1 MKMNT
6 PTAKVTLENLKT
18 APTFNLLS
26 ELDVFLDVKSGL
38 WGSCLIDGIGE
49 LNVLA
54 RKIADIYKDNGDILR
69 QKIALE
75 LAEIWENR

>member
-6 PTAKVTLENLKT
+6 PTTKVTLENLKT

-26 ELDVFLDVKSGL
+26 ELDVFLDVKNGL